1 MLSKIIESLKTSRT
15 RLWLYTVAAAVLAVL
30 VAYKIIEADKVPL
43 WLALVGAI
51 LSIGGNVTAGINL
64 AKQRRDGILE

>member
-1 MLSKIIESLKTSRT
+1 MLSKLIESLKTSRT

-51 LSIGGNVTAGINL
+51 LSISGNVTAGVNL
-64 AKQRRDGILE
+64 AKQRRDGVL